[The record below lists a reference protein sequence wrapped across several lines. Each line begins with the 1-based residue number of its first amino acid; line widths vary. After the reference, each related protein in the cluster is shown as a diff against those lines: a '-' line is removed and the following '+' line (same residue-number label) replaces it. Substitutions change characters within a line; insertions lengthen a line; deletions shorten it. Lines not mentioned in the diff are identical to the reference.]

1 MKVTVFDGTKAKADK
16 VVCNTFE
23 EAEKLMREC
32 ALKPLA
38 SLYFGYEDS
47 ECPEFEEAPILSV
60 DINGESATLS
70 YYYVEADEDDAY
82 ECDDYEEEGE
92 PCLWFSIGNH
102 KDNVRFLNGKG
113 MKTTYKDGEY
123 VVTLEQAIECVKQF
137 YKSNEL
143 PDCIEWDRIS

>member
-1 MKVTVFDGTKAKADK
+1 MKVTVFDGTKVKADK

-23 EAEKLMREC
+23 EAEKLIREC

-38 SLYFGYEDS
+38 NLYFGYEDS
-47 ECPEFEEAPILSV
+47 ECPKLDKSPELSV
-60 DINGESATLS
+60 DINGELAALS
-70 YYYVEADEDDAY
+70 YWYTEADEDDAY

-102 KDNVRFLNGKG
+102 KDKVRFLNGRG
-113 MKTTYKDGEY
+113 MNTSFKDGEN
-123 VVTLEQAIECVKQF
+123 VVTLEQAIECVRQF

-143 PDCIEWDRIS
+143 PDCIEWDRIC